1 MAPHQQQQPR
11 QKLRQRLPSRRRPR
25 ATPSPWTSTTAV
37 LFSLV
42 LGGCKGFTIVGKP
55 HGITTSSGPN
65 RPRFPSLARHLIP
78 SPLTPF
84 PSPVP
89 GFGQCRPNLRRSGPR
104 LNTAMGGNRPG
115 GYGRFDDAENEPS
128 VRGYAPP
135 PPPPPSARQEE
146 ETRRGG
152 WEEGSRRS
160 GGREG
165 GREWEEIGNADVLV
179 PKGLEY
185 PLGVV
190 HFVGGQGVGVFPK
203 NAYGTLLEALA
214 DAGFLVVAT
223 RVRLN
228 EFNHE
233 ELACDVARDFRVAY
247 RDVEALYGRG
257 VTRQIPLFGVGHSL
271 GAKVHVLL
279 NCYPEVTEVAKR
291 RKANVMIS
299 FNNFPAKDSVPF
311 LNELRDLGLA
321 VGNLGPLED
330 NLSGIAKA
338 VAGFPFAT
346 QGMSLAE
353 EWAPKA
359 AAAVGLALSDVPQE
373 FKPSPQATWDLLMD
387 EYSVRNNLVLQFKRD
402 TIDQSPK
409 LAETLFKH
417 FGRDGELEFS
427 RLDGTHVTPNTPDF
441 RDTRQARD
449 WASRAGLGA
458 QGDAFVEGGSRV
470 AASTASIELDE
481 LISTVTAYLRSQS
494 LWVRREGRWDNDE
507 M

>member
-1 MAPHQQQQPR
+1 MQELYLHACRAVVRFTTASITVTLTLTPVSFLLSSRARWMAC
-11 QKLRQRLPSRRRPR
+11 LRDRLSSCSCRCPSASWTYFVQLRIALPSTPPPPPSLSLFPYATR
-25 ATPSPWTSTTAV
+25 TPSRHA
-37 LFSLV
+37 
-42 LGGCKGFTIVGKP
+42 GFTIVGKP

-214 DAGFLVVAT
+214 DAGVYV
-223 RVRLN
+223 
-228 EFNHE
+228 
-233 ELACDVARDFRVAY
+233 
-247 RDVEALYGRG
+247 
-257 VTRQIPLFGVGHSL
+257 
-271 GAKVHVLL
+271 
-279 NCYPEVTEVAKR
+279 
-291 RKANVMIS
+291 
-299 FNNFPAKDSVPF
+299 
-311 LNELRDLGLA
+311 
-321 VGNLGPLED
+321 
-330 NLSGIAKA
+330 
-338 VAGFPFAT
+338 
-346 QGMSLAE
+346 
-353 EWAPKA
+353 
-359 AAAVGLALSDVPQE
+359 
-373 FKPSPQATWDLLMD
+373 
-387 EYSVRNNLVLQFKRD
+387 
-402 TIDQSPK
+402 
-409 LAETLFKH
+409 
-417 FGRDGELEFS
+417 
-427 RLDGTHVTPNTPDF
+427 
-441 RDTRQARD
+441 
-449 WASRAGLGA
+449 
-458 QGDAFVEGGSRV
+458 
-470 AASTASIELDE
+470 
-481 LISTVTAYLRSQS
+481 
-494 LWVRREGRWDNDE
+494 
-507 M
+507 